1 MKPYI
6 FALVAALLMIG
17 QLFSPVAAASNS
29 AAACGDTYVV
39 QRGDYLSKIARN
51 CGVTTQSLI
60 DANPEIKDIN
70 KIYPGQVIR
79 IKAGSTVPTPTPTPG
94 TGTSQQYTVQRG
106 DTLFKIG
113 QKFGVTVQSLLNANP
128 SITNA
133 SLIYTGQVI
142 NIPSGSG
149 SIPATGRRVTLSATS
164 AKVGAQV
171 EVKVFGFPAN
181 TDVDF
186 RLGKLD
192 AAYSVAYDGKTD
204 SKGEV
209 TLKVTI
215 PNSAKVNEKWQV
227 KVMTTGL
234 ANGVEII
241 SPTITIVQ

>member
-39 QRGDYLSKIARN
+39 QRGDYLSKIART

-60 DANPEIKDIN
+60 AANPEIKDIN

-79 IKAGSTVPTPTPTPG
+79 IKAGSNIPTPTPTP
-94 TGTSQQYTVQRG
+94 GTSQQYTVQRG

-133 SLIYTGQVI
+133 SLIYAGQVI

-149 SIPATGRRVTLSATS
+149 SIPSTGRRVTLSATS

-171 EVKVFGFPAN
+171 EVKIFGFPAN
-181 TDVDF
+181 MDVDF

-192 AAYSVAYDGKTD
+192 TAYSAVYDARTD
-204 SKGEV
+204 AKGEATV
-209 TLKVTI
+209 KVTI
-215 PNSAKVNEKWQV
+215 PNAAKVNEKWVV
-227 KVMTTGL
+227 KVMTTGM
-234 ANGVEII
+234 ANGVEIT
-241 SPTITIVQ
+241 SPTVTIVQ